1 MAGSSFSHSFVGANA
16 AVLAQQERNARLLLK
31 RRDHA
36 AHAGGRVLQRLR
48 GGGQTSGLN
57 GADERAVAIEFH
69 GVLLCEIVKDSLMD
83 HRFTQC
89 IARVYAVV
97 KSLEMGGTM
106 ARSYDLTSGSIP
118 QHLLR
123 LAAPLIMGNI
133 LQQLYNTVDAFI
145 LGRFAGDLEFAAVG
159 VAGSVMNLFL
169 FKITGACTGISVIFA
184 QLYGAGERERFR
196 REHWLALSCG
206 LLVTLACSGL
216 GFLLLS
222 PLLRLIQTPSEL
234 KTFVS
239 VYLTII
245 LASLPAAFLYN
256 LYGALLRA
264 IGRANAALMV
274 LAAAVTVNVALDY
287 CFVARFQLGIAG
299 AAWATAASQA
309 ISAVLCILYLRRKA
323 PELIFARADC
333 RMDGELLKQTAH
345 FSFVTALHQSS
356 LYIGKLLVQGA
367 VNTGGTD
374 MISAYTATTRIEGF
388 ANSFG
393 DSGSAATSVLVAQNR
408 GAGKEERVKES
419 FRSSLF
425 LMLAMGLAMSLI
437 MYVSVSTSVGFML
450 GTRSGAAFENARD
463 YLKLVALFY
472 TLCFTGNTFAG
483 YFNGIGKVCVPFLGA
498 TSHIALRVVLSWL
511 LVGKMGLP
519 AVALATGLGWV
530 LVNALWTF
538 VKWRME
544 KKEKAAERD
553 IM

>member
-1 MAGSSFSHSFVGANA
+1 M
-16 AVLAQQERNARLLLK
+16 LAQQERNARLLLK

-69 GVLLCEIVKDSLMD
+69 GVLLCGIVKDGLMD
-83 HRFTQC
+83 HRFTQSV
-89 IARVYAVV
+89 ARVYAVV
-97 KSLEMGGTM
+97 KSLEMGETM

-169 FKITGACTGISVIFA
+169 FMITGACTGISVIFA

-196 REHWLALSCG
+196 REHWLSLSCG
-206 LLVTLACSGL
+206 LAVTLVCSGL

-437 MYVSVSTSVGFML
+437 MHVSASTSVGFML

-498 TSHIALRVVLSWL
+498 TSHIALRVVLLWL

-544 KKEKAAERD
+544 KKQKAAERD

>member
-1 MAGSSFSHSFVGANA
+1 
-16 AVLAQQERNARLLLK
+16 
-31 RRDHA
+31 
-36 AHAGGRVLQRLR
+36 
-48 GGGQTSGLN
+48 
-57 GADERAVAIEFH
+57 
-69 GVLLCEIVKDSLMD
+69 
-83 HRFTQC
+83 
-89 IARVYAVV
+89 
-97 KSLEMGGTM
+97 
-106 ARSYDLTSGSIP
+106 
-118 QHLLR
+118 
-123 LAAPLIMGNI
+123 
-133 LQQLYNTVDAFI
+133 
-145 LGRFAGDLEFAAVG
+145 
-159 VAGSVMNLFL
+159 MNLFL
-169 FKITGACTGISVIFA
+169 FMITGACTGISVIFA

-196 REHWLALSCG
+196 REHWLSLSCG

-287 CFVARFQLGIAG
+287 CFVARFQLGIAST
-299 AAWATAASQA
+299 AWATAASQA

-333 RMDGELLKQTAH
+333 RMDGELLKWTAH

-408 GAGKEERVKES
+408 GAGKDERVKES

-437 MYVSVSTSVGFML
+437 MYVSASTSVGFML
-450 GTRSGAAFENARD
+450 GTRSGAAFENARG

-472 TLCFTGNTFAG
+472 TLCFTGSTFAG

-519 AVALATGLGWV
+519 AVVLATGLGWV

-544 KKEKAAERD
+544 KKQKAAERD

>member
-1 MAGSSFSHSFVGANA
+1 M
-16 AVLAQQERNARLLLK
+16 LLSNPE
-31 RRDHA
+31 
-36 AHAGGRVLQRLR
+36 GR
-48 GGGQTSGLN
+48 G
-57 GADERAVAIEFH
+57 
-69 GVLLCEIVKDSLMD
+69 K
-83 HRFTQC
+83 
-89 IARVYAVV
+89 
-97 KSLEMGGTM
+97 TM
-106 ARSYDLTSGSIP
+106 ARSYDLTGGSIP

-145 LGRFAGDLEFAAVG
+145 LGRFAGEAEFAAVG

-169 FKITGACTGISVIFA
+169 FMITGACTGISVIFA

-196 REHWLALSCG
+196 REHWLSLSCG
-206 LLVTLACSGL
+206 LLATTICSGL
-216 GFLLLS
+216 GFVLL
-222 PLLRLIQTPSEL
+222 PP
-234 KTFVS
+234 
-239 VYLTII
+239 
-245 LASLPAAFLYN
+245 
-256 LYGALLRA
+256 LLRA
-264 IGRANAALMV
+264 IGRANAALMA

-287 CFVARFQLGIAG
+287 CFVARFHMGIAG

-309 ISAVLCILYLRRKA
+309 ISAVLCIAYLRRKA
-323 PELIFARADC
+323 PELIFACADR
-333 RMDGELLKQTAH
+333 RMDKELLRQTAH

-408 GAGKEERVKES
+408 GAGKEERVRAS
-419 FRSSLF
+419 FRGSLL

-437 MYVSVSTSVGFML
+437 MYVSANASVGFML

-483 YFNGIGKVCVPFLGA
+483 YFNGIGKVLVPFLGA

-511 LVGKMGLP
+511 LVGRMGLP
-519 AVALATGLGWV
+519 AVALATGLGWAM
-530 LVNALWTF
+530 VNTMWAV
-538 VKWRME
+538 VKHVT
-544 KKEKAAERD
+544 ERKG
-553 IM
+553 M

>member
-1 MAGSSFSHSFVGANA
+1 M
-16 AVLAQQERNARLLLK
+16 
-31 RRDHA
+31 
-36 AHAGGRVLQRLR
+36 
-48 GGGQTSGLN
+48 
-57 GADERAVAIEFH
+57 
-69 GVLLCEIVKDSLMD
+69 
-83 HRFTQC
+83 
-89 IARVYAVV
+89 
-97 KSLEMGGTM
+97 
-106 ARSYDLTSGSIP
+106 
-118 QHLLR
+118 
-123 LAAPLIMGNI
+123 
-133 LQQLYNTVDAFI
+133 
-145 LGRFAGDLEFAAVG
+145 
-159 VAGSVMNLFL
+159 
-169 FKITGACTGISVIFA
+169 
-184 QLYGAGERERFR
+184 
-196 REHWLALSCG
+196 
-206 LLVTLACSGL
+206 
-216 GFLLLS
+216 
-222 PLLRLIQTPSEL
+222 
-234 KTFVS
+234 
-239 VYLTII
+239 YLTII

-287 CFVARFQLGIAG
+287 CFVARSQLGIAG

-345 FSFVTALHQSS
+345 FSFVTALHQLS

-425 LMLAMGLAMSLI
+425 LMLAMGLAVPLI
-437 MYVSVSTSVGFML
+437 MYVSASTSVGFML

-530 LVNALWTF
+530 LVNALCTF

-544 KKEKAAERD
+544 KKQIPFISGVTVSGGECSLYCEFVESLFKLCKEAGLNTMMDSNGSTPFAGKDDLLAVTDGVMLDIKAFGEEDHLKVTAMPNKNTLENAVFLAKMGKLFEIRTVIVPGLFD
-553 IM
+553 IENTIIKAGELLRPYQSIHPVRYKLISYRPFGVREEYRTYQSPSKEYMEQLEELAYKSGFDDVVTT

>member
-1 MAGSSFSHSFVGANA
+1 
-16 AVLAQQERNARLLLK
+16 
-31 RRDHA
+31 
-36 AHAGGRVLQRLR
+36 
-48 GGGQTSGLN
+48 
-57 GADERAVAIEFH
+57 
-69 GVLLCEIVKDSLMD
+69 
-83 HRFTQC
+83 
-89 IARVYAVV
+89 
-97 KSLEMGGTM
+97 M

-123 LAAPLIMGNI
+123 LAAPLIMGSI

-145 LGRFAGDLEFAAVG
+145 LGRFAGDLEFAAIG

-169 FKITGACTGISVIFA
+169 FMITGACTGISVIFA

-196 REHWLALSCG
+196 REHWLSLSCG

-299 AAWATAASQA
+299 TAWATAASQA

-356 LYIGKLLVQGA
+356 LYTGKLLVQGA

-374 MISAYTATTRIEGF
+374 MLSAYTATTRIEGF

-437 MYVSVSTSVGFML
+437 MYVSASTSVGFML

-472 TLCFTGNTFAG
+472 TLCFTGSTFAAILTASG
-483 YFNGIGKVCVPFLGA
+483 RCASRSSVRRA
-498 TSHIALRVVLSWL
+498 TSRCESSSRGCWSAKWASPPSRWQQASAGCWSTRCGPLSNGGWRKKRKQQNVILCKHQKPRALRRVAFDKFCEVSPLIEMR
-511 LVGKMGLP
+511 GKGMTFLRKHEVFAHMGRP
-519 AVALATGLGWV
+519 CRKRK
-530 LVNALWTF
+530 TF
-538 VKWRME
+538 VRDALCLLNFCKVKLFYNSSKW
-544 KKEKAAERD
+544 
-553 IM
+553 

>member
-1 MAGSSFSHSFVGANA
+1 M
-16 AVLAQQERNARLLLK
+16 QRPRL
-31 RRDHA
+31 
-36 AHAGGRVLQRLR
+36 
-48 GGGQTSGLN
+48 
-57 GADERAVAIEFH
+57 
-69 GVLLCEIVKDSLMD
+69 
-83 HRFTQC
+83 
-89 IARVYAVV
+89 
-97 KSLEMGGTM
+97 
-106 ARSYDLTSGSIP
+106 
-118 QHLLR
+118 
-123 LAAPLIMGNI
+123 
-133 LQQLYNTVDAFI
+133 
-145 LGRFAGDLEFAAVG
+145 
-159 VAGSVMNLFL
+159 
-169 FKITGACTGISVIFA
+169 
-184 QLYGAGERERFR
+184 
-196 REHWLALSCG
+196 
-206 LLVTLACSGL
+206 
-216 GFLLLS
+216 LLLS

-323 PELIFARADC
+323 PELIFGRADC
-333 RMDGELLKQTAH
+333 RMDGELLKRTAH
-345 FSFVTALHQSS
+345 FSFVTALHQLS

-425 LMLAMGLAMSLI
+425 LMLAMGLAMTLI
-437 MYVSVSTSVGFML
+437 MYVSASTSVGFML

-483 YFNGIGKVCVPFLGA
+483 YFNGIGKVSVPFLGA

-544 KKEKAAERD
+544 KKQKAAERD

>member
-1 MAGSSFSHSFVGANA
+1 M
-16 AVLAQQERNARLLLK
+16 LAQQERNARLLLK

-69 GVLLCEIVKDSLMD
+69 GVLLCEIVKDGLMD
-83 HRFTQC
+83 HRFTQGV
-89 IARVYAVV
+89 ARVYAVV

-133 LQQLYNTVDAFI
+133 LQQLYNMVDAFI

-169 FKITGACTGISVIFA
+169 FMITGACTGISVIFA

-196 REHWLALSCG
+196 REHWLSLSCG

-345 FSFVTALHQSS
+345 FSFVTALHQLS

-425 LMLAMGLAMSLI
+425 LMLAMGLAVPLI
-437 MYVSVSTSVGFML
+437 MYVSASTSVGFML

-530 LVNALWTF
+530 LVNALCTF

-544 KKEKAAERD
+544 KKQKAAERN

>member
-1 MAGSSFSHSFVGANA
+1 
-16 AVLAQQERNARLLLK
+16 
-31 RRDHA
+31 
-36 AHAGGRVLQRLR
+36 
-48 GGGQTSGLN
+48 
-57 GADERAVAIEFH
+57 
-69 GVLLCEIVKDSLMD
+69 
-83 HRFTQC
+83 
-89 IARVYAVV
+89 
-97 KSLEMGGTM
+97 M

-159 VAGSVMNLFL
+159 IAGSVMNLFL
-169 FKITGACTGISVIFA
+169 FMITGACTGISVIFA

-196 REHWLALSCG
+196 REHWLSLSCG

-323 PELIFARADC
+323 PELIFARADW

-356 LYIGKLLVQGA
+356 LCIGKLLVQGA
-367 VNTGGTD
+367 VNTGGTE

-393 DSGSAATSVLVAQNR
+393 DSGSAATSVLVA
-408 GAGKEERVKES
+408 
-419 FRSSLF
+419 
-425 LMLAMGLAMSLI
+425 
-437 MYVSVSTSVGFML
+437 
-450 GTRSGAAFENARD
+450 
-463 YLKLVALFY
+463 LFY
-472 TLCFTGNTFAG
+472 VFCFTGNTFAG
-483 YFNGIGKVCVPFLGA
+483 YFNGTGRVSVPFIGA

-519 AVALATGLGWV
+519 AVALATAFGWV
-530 LVNALWTF
+530 MVNALWALIKRTADRSG
-538 VKWRME
+538 VTRERGKTG
-544 KKEKAAERD
+544 KALK
-553 IM
+553 

>member
-1 MAGSSFSHSFVGANA
+1 
-16 AVLAQQERNARLLLK
+16 
-31 RRDHA
+31 
-36 AHAGGRVLQRLR
+36 
-48 GGGQTSGLN
+48 
-57 GADERAVAIEFH
+57 
-69 GVLLCEIVKDSLMD
+69 
-83 HRFTQC
+83 
-89 IARVYAVV
+89 
-97 KSLEMGGTM
+97 M

-169 FKITGACTGISVIFA
+169 FMITGACTGISVIFA

-196 REHWLALSCG
+196 REHWLSLSCG

-245 LASLPAAFLYN
+245 LASLSAAFLYN

-287 CFVARFQLGIAG
+287 CFVVRFQLGIAG

-367 VNTGGTD
+367 VN
-374 MISAYTATTRIEGF
+374 
-388 ANSFG
+388 
-393 DSGSAATSVLVAQNR
+393 
-408 GAGKEERVKES
+408 
-419 FRSSLF
+419 
-425 LMLAMGLAMSLI
+425 
-437 MYVSVSTSVGFML
+437 
-450 GTRSGAAFENARD
+450 
-463 YLKLVALFY
+463 YLKFVALFY

-483 YFNGIGKVCVPFLGA
+483 YFNGIGKVSVPFLGA

-544 KKEKAAERD
+544 KKQKAAEHD

>member
-1 MAGSSFSHSFVGANA
+1 M
-16 AVLAQQERNARLLLK
+16 LLSNPE
-31 RRDHA
+31 
-36 AHAGGRVLQRLR
+36 GR
-48 GGGQTSGLN
+48 G
-57 GADERAVAIEFH
+57 
-69 GVLLCEIVKDSLMD
+69 K
-83 HRFTQC
+83 
-89 IARVYAVV
+89 
-97 KSLEMGGTM
+97 TM
-106 ARSYDLTSGSIP
+106 ARSYDLTGGSIP

-145 LGRFAGDLEFAAVG
+145 LGRFAGEAEFAAVG

-169 FKITGACTGISVIFA
+169 FMITGACTGISVIFA

-196 REHWLALSCG
+196 REHWLSLSCG
-206 LLVTLACSGL
+206 LLATTICSGL
-216 GFLLLS
+216 GFVLL
-222 PLLRLIQTPSEL
+222 PP
-234 KTFVS
+234 
-239 VYLTII
+239 
-245 LASLPAAFLYN
+245 
-256 LYGALLRA
+256 LLRA
-264 IGRANAALMV
+264 IGRANAALMA

-287 CFVARFQLGIAG
+287 CFVARFHMGIAG

-309 ISAVLCILYLRRKA
+309 ISAVLCIAYLRRKA
-323 PELIFARADC
+323 PELIFACAD
-333 RMDGELLKQTAH
+333 RHMDKELLRQTAH

-408 GAGKEERVKES
+408 GAGKEERVRAS
-419 FRSSLF
+419 FRGSLL

-437 MYVSVSTSVGFML
+437 MYVSANASVGFML

-483 YFNGIGKVCVPFLGA
+483 YFNGIGKGLVPFLGA

-511 LVGKMGLP
+511 LVGRMGLP
-519 AVALATGLGWV
+519 AVALATGLGWAM
-530 LVNALWTF
+530 VNTMWAV
-538 VKWRME
+538 VKHVTER
-544 KKEKAAERD
+544 KER
-553 IM
+553 

>member
-1 MAGSSFSHSFVGANA
+1 
-16 AVLAQQERNARLLLK
+16 
-31 RRDHA
+31 
-36 AHAGGRVLQRLR
+36 
-48 GGGQTSGLN
+48 
-57 GADERAVAIEFH
+57 
-69 GVLLCEIVKDSLMD
+69 
-83 HRFTQC
+83 
-89 IARVYAVV
+89 
-97 KSLEMGGTM
+97 M
-106 ARSYDLTSGSIP
+106 ARSYDLTSGSIL

-169 FKITGACTGISVIFA
+169 FMITGACTGISVIFA

-196 REHWLALSCG
+196 REHWLSLSCG

-274 LAAAVTVNVALDY
+274 LAAA
-287 CFVARFQLGIAG
+287 
-299 AAWATAASQA
+299 WATTASQA

-437 MYVSVSTSVGFML
+437 MYVSASTSVGFML

-483 YFNGIGKVCVPFLGA
+483 YFNGIGKVSVPFLGA

-519 AVALATGLGWV
+519 AVALAAGLGWV

-544 KKEKAAERD
+544 KKQKAAEHD